1 MWGTNSAPS
10 GKGPTPLVPTWS
22 YSIRVEIA
30 SISYIGQVARFYKE
44 HVSYKGKVAVVHRA
58 AEKRSSRKLDF
69 RCTEFSETLFLLPL
83 V

>member
-22 YSIRVEIA
+22 YSIRVESA
-30 SISYIGQVARFYKE
+30 SISYIGQVARFYNE

-58 AEKRSSRKLDF
+58 AEKRSSRKPQ
-69 RCTEFSETLFLLPL
+69 LPAL
-83 V
+83 RILGKVTGL